1 MKNKLISIS
10 IILMLIFTSLISV
23 EAIAPTPRIDLD
35 EYQIEATDIN
45 NVFITG
51 TITTGKGQLIGLYD
65 SSGILLYNYK
75 QVSNSGSEEDFKI
88 QVPKIYIKEDT
99 NTFKVKSLPIKGIIN
114 ASNSK
119 TVTVKI
125 KSSKKTQTITA
136 KDLTLKVNEKKNI
149 NATVNSGLPLTYK
162 SADPNI
168 ATIDTNGNIIGRKV
182 GTVKITI
189 TQAGNSEYSS
199 VSKTIT
205 LTVKNNNSSSTP
217 TTNKKDQKITT
228 NFDRYQFDNIKKSI
242 NLKAK
247 ANSGLSLTYKSS
259 NTKVASIDSKG
270 EITSKGSGTAIIT
283 ITQAGNSKYKAV
295 NKKVTVV
302 VPKIQSR
309 DKALQPWYDA
319 LEEQIKWQKNAKYNW
334 DKWRHKG
341 GDVAA
346 SKYYGTCITLPSA
359 ALQRLDMLPKGGF
372 VAGVTS
378 KSNRRRSLNY
388 MKKRPGYITNMDVK
402 SSVKTLA
409 KKNKIQKGDILHSNN
424 HTWVYMGPA
433 NSKKTKFVFWE
444 CGNSAKNSNKA
455 HQHTVKRNPTVKWV
469 NRINC
474 YNINT
479 SCKNGTITGSNLYMA
494 SQTIKIT
501 YKPIK
506 GKKLKSVTVN
516 GKSVDISKHP
526 TNYTFKKLSKNHN
539 IKVIFN

>member
-10 IILMLIFTSLISV
+10 IVLVLIFTSLISV

-35 EYQIEATDIN
+35 EYQFEATDIN
-45 NVFITG
+45 NVFVTG
-51 TITTGKGQLIGLYD
+51 TITISKGQLIGLYD
-65 SSGILLYNYK
+65 SSEILLYNYK
-75 QVSNSGSEEDFKI
+75 QVSNTNSEEDFKI
-88 QVPKIYIKEDT
+88 QIPKLYLKEGT
-99 NTFKVKSLPIKGIIN
+99 NTFKVKSLPIKGVIN
-114 ASNSK
+114 SSNPK

-125 KSSKKTQTITA
+125 NSSKKNQTISV
-136 KDLTLKVNEKKNI
+136 KDLTLKINEKKNI
-149 NATVNSGLPLTYK
+149 NATVSSGLPLTYK

-168 ATIDTNGNIIGRKV
+168 ATIDTKGDIIGRKV

-189 TQAGNSEYSS
+189 TQAGNNEYNP
-199 VSKTIT
+199 VNKTIT
-205 LTVKNNNSSSTP
+205 LTVKNNNSSTP
-217 TTNKKDQKITT
+217 TTNKKDQNITT

-242 NLKAK
+242 DLKAK

-259 NTKVASIDSKG
+259 NSKVASIDSKG
-270 EITSKGSGTAIIT
+270 EITSKSSGTAVIT
-283 ITQAGNSKYKAV
+283 ITQSGNSKYKAV
-295 NKKVTVV
+295 TKKVTVV
-302 VPKIQSR
+302 VPKIQNR

-319 LEEQIKWQKNAKYNW
+319 LTEQINWQKNAKYNW
-334 DKWRHKG
+334 SKWRSKG

-359 ALQRLDMLPKGGF
+359 SLQRLGLLPKGGF

-378 KSNRRRSLNY
+378 KSNRKKSLNY
-388 MKKRPGYITNMDVK
+388 MSKNPGYITNKDVN
-402 SSVKTLA
+402 SSIRKLA
-409 KKNKIQKGDILHSNN
+409 KNNVIQKGDILHSKN

-444 CGNSAKNSNKA
+444 CGNSSKGSNKA
-455 HQHTVKRNPTVKWV
+455 HKHTVKRNPTVRWV

-474 YNINT
+474 YDIYT

-501 YKPIK
+501 YKPIE
-506 GKKLKSVTVN
+506 GKKLKSVTVD

-526 TNYTFKKLSKNHN
+526 TSYTFKKLSKNHN
-539 IKVIFN
+539 VKVIFN